1 MENLFTRH
9 RNLSVLAAVLFI
21 QVFGLA
27 VQVKRSNDPQ
37 QTRLIRVWAVATIT
51 PFEQA
56 IVHTQGAV
64 YGVWHNYLYLRGV
77 RQENRDLKGQIEQLR
92 LEQARLNQDASQ
104 ARRLQAL
111 LGFKEQ
117 SILQTMAA
125 QVIGS
130 SGSEQSRSLFLDK
143 GADDGL
149 KKNMAVIT
157 AEGVVGKILQ
167 TYPHTAQVLL
177 INDQTSG
184 LGAIVER
191 LRLQGIV
198 RGSPNGETMLEKV
211 MADEEVQP
219 GDKVITTGGDGI
231 FPKGL
236 PVGSIVKVSSS
247 DLFLKIRLHP
257 AADLSR
263 LEEVLVITKLQEV
276 APASG
281 DVAGSQRAVDILAAR
296 LPGVPEK
303 PASKDAE
310 VSGAPKGNDP
320 KVDDPKVEDPKV
332 EDPKASQSRP
342 ATSSKPKPA
351 TDGKPSK
358 ATAPTPKPG
367 PPNAG
372 KPQPNET
379 FASPRP
385 AAGPQPKSPQVQSP
399 QVQPTKNLK
408 PPPALRPAADQPTND
423 RMQ

>member
-77 RQENRDLKGQIEQLR
+77 RQENRDLKAQIEQLR
-92 LEQARLNQDASQ
+92 LDQVRLNQDASQ

-117 SILQTMAA
+117 SILATLPA
-125 QVIGS
+125 QVVGS
-130 SGSEQSRSLFLDK
+130 SGSEQSRSLYLDK
-143 GADDGL
+143 GERDGL
-149 KKNMAVIT
+149 RKDMAVIT
-157 AEGVVGKILQ
+157 ADGVVGKILQ
-167 TYPHTAQVLL
+167 AYPHTAQVLL

-191 LRLQGIV
+191 LRAQGIV
-198 RGSPNGETMLEKV
+198 RGSPAGETMLEKI

-219 GDKVITTGGDGI
+219 GDRIITTGGDGI

-236 PVGSIVKVSSS
+236 LVGTVIKVSTA
-247 DLFLKIRLHP
+247 DLFLRIRLHP
-257 AADLSR
+257 AADLTR
-263 LEEVLVITKLQEV
+263 LEEVLVITKMQDV
-276 APASG
+276 APAS
-281 DVAGSQRAVDILAAR
+281 DMAASPRAADILAQR
-296 LPGVPEK
+296 LPGVPDKPTIAGAPQAGTSEAAAADAVAPKSAAGAKPNPPDTAAKPQGPETAPHRSPGPQAKPTHDSK
-303 PASKDAE
+303 PA
-310 VSGAPKGNDP
+310 
-320 KVDDPKVEDPKV
+320 
-332 EDPKASQSRP
+332 P
-342 ATSSKPKPA
+342 A
-351 TDGKPSK
+351 
-358 ATAPTPKPG
+358 
-367 PPNAG
+367 
-372 KPQPNET
+372 
-379 FASPRP
+379 
-385 AAGPQPKSPQVQSP
+385 
-399 QVQPTKNLK
+399 LK
-408 PPPALRPAADQPTND
+408 PITE

>member
-1 MENLFTRH
+1 MENLITRH
-9 RNLSVLAAVLFI
+9 RNLSVLAAVLFV

-77 RQENRDLKGQIEQLR
+77 RQENRDLKAQVEQLK
-92 LEQARLNQDASQ
+92 LEQVRLSQDASQ

-117 SILQTMAA
+117 SILQTMPA
-125 QVIGS
+125 QVVGS

-143 GADDGL
+143 GSEDGL

-157 AEGVVGKILQ
+157 SEGVVGKILQ
-167 TYPHTAQVLL
+167 IYPHTAQVLL

-281 DVAGSQRAVDILAAR
+281 EVAGSQRAVDILAAR
-296 LPGVPEK
+296 DEPKIETSTPAAILEAKPGTGAKATTAPVPRPIHPDPAKPQRNETTGSPHSSADPLEK
-303 PASKDAE
+303 PA
-310 VSGAPKGNDP
+310 
-320 KVDDPKVEDPKV
+320 
-332 EDPKASQSRP
+332 QS
-342 ATSSKPKPA
+342 AKPA
-351 TDGKPSK
+351 P
-358 ATAPTPKPG
+358 
-367 PPNAG
+367 
-372 KPQPNET
+372 
-379 FASPRP
+379 
-385 AAGPQPKSPQVQSP
+385 V
-399 QVQPTKNLK
+399 LK
-408 PPPALRPAADQPTND
+408 PIAEQPAHD